1 MRRAVQ
7 ISSAQGHASL
17 WRSNILPPSTAS
29 MGAKNLSLTK
39 MKYSKKIT
47 LSFKTRPW
55 GLKKAA
61 LMVLCY
67 LQFHGDK
74 DESNES
80 KSAVIFY

>member
-1 MRRAVQ
+1 
-7 ISSAQGHASL
+7 
-17 WRSNILPPSTAS
+17 

-39 MKYSKKIT
+39 MKYSKKKNN
-47 LSFKTRPW
+47 LSFKTQPR

-80 KSAVIFY
+80 KSALIFY